1 MRILAYTENYAA
13 QTVTFIVNEL
23 ASVQQSHTLLLSYS
37 VRKNA
42 EHNNL
47 NNMVLIPYKFNS
59 VTNKLKWWLEQSQ
72 LYYWLFNYSFKK
84 KLNKTILNF
93 KPHLIHCHFGTDFLK
108 VITNL
113 KKQNLNI
120 PILIS
125 FYGFDVTEQIKNKAV
140 LKQYCTYLSLPN
152 VFSIAVSNSLVNNI
166 NQFIKPYNKA
176 QLLHSGIDTHFY
188 SRKKY
193 DLNPNEFTFLQVAH
207 FNEKKGHKHTLQA
220 FKLFVNENKKYN
232 YKFIIVG
239 FGPLKND
246 ILHQINALEL
256 NEYVTVQEPIT
267 PSQMVDLCSTVNCF
281 VHMSITAKNGNQEG
295 LPNVLL
301 EAMAL
306 ELPILSTNHAGIPEI
321 VTHNVNGI
329 LCNEKD
335 INQYLEGFNK
345 IVNWKICPHNRLK
358 IIELFSLKA
367 HMKQLNDLYGSIVN
381 S

>member
-13 QTVTFIVNEL
+13 QTVTFIINEL
-23 ASVQQSHTLLLSYS
+23 ASVQQSHHLLLSYS

-47 NNMVLIPYKFNS
+47 NNMVVIPYKFNS
-59 VTNKLKWWLEQSQ
+59 IFNKLKWWLEQSQ

-93 KPHLIHCHFGTDFLK
+93 KPNLIHCHFGTDFLK
-108 VITNL
+108 VVANL

-140 LKQYCTYLSLPN
+140 LKQYCNYLSLPN

-166 NQFIKPYNKA
+166 NHFIKPYNKA
-176 QLLHSGIDTHFY
+176 QLLHSGIDTNFY
-188 SRKKY
+188 TRKNY
-193 DLNPNEFTFLQVAH
+193 DLNPNHFVFLQVAH
-207 FNEKKGHKHTLQA
+207 FNEKKGHKYTLEA
-220 FKLFVNENKKYN
+220 FKLFINQNKKYN

-246 ILHQINALEL
+246 IITQINTLQL
-256 NEYVTVQEPIT
+256 NEYVTVQEPVT
-267 PSQMVDLCSTVNCF
+267 PSQMVDLCSKVNCF
-281 VHMSITAKNGNQEG
+281 VHLSITAKNGNQEG

-329 LCNEKD
+329 LCDEKN
-335 INQYLEGFNK
+335 INQYVEAFNN
-345 IVNWKICPHNRLK
+345 IVNWGICPQNRLK

-367 HMKQLNDLYGSIVN
+367 HMKQLNDLYNNIAN